1 MSCDRR
7 HSAVLHEKLDYYIA
21 STLEVPS
28 VRLIHFQTAQCRSF
42 ALNVVCRRDSITF
55 GLKEKP
61 KCEARAEFTWMI
73 YVENGQQHQAF

>member
-1 MSCDRR
+1 MTEGTVRCCTKSLITILRAHLKCRR
-7 HSAVLHEKLDYYIA
+7 
-21 STLEVPS
+21 